1 MHVDFIQKMKNLFD
15 ITCGDLS
22 MTRQNKGLFLENI
35 LLQKLKLSKNV
46 NNTNCSSNLLCP
58 TGNLF

>member
-1 MHVDFIQKMKNLFD
+1 MKNLFD